1 MSVEAV
7 TKVASITTGDDK
19 SKSVLMWLAFHLNE
33 KTGLCCPS
41 INLLRKEMEVGS
53 DNTVRA
59 ALTRLRE
66 RGLVSWTREIED
78 GVIKRTL
85 YTLHLDAS
93 TVAPTSTTEPHSITD
108 VPQPL
113 KGGPSMAE
121 QGSLNGCAGVPQP
134 VNGNKEIEQGKEQG
148 KEQGINAPAKNSP
161 AEKPRVDTNPNPP
174 SLSAEDVPPIDDEPE
189 GLFEPE
195 ADLPEA
201 DPDLPVIATE
211 AQPGPESEE
220 GKPKRKRKS
229 PAKKVADWPVEDDG
243 VDAETR
249 EAYLAVRKA
258 KRVGPFTRKA
268 YEQLAKKA
276 QQHGVSVKV
285 ALEKCIG
292 HGWVFPYDGA
302 FETEKNHGK
311 AQQSQQKSAFLR
323 PQSEIDYTYGLD
335 RWNRA

>member
-134 VNGNKEIEQGKEQG
+134 VNGNKEIEHGIEQG
-148 KEQGINAPAKNSP
+148 KEQGSVLPAPLE
-161 AEKPRVDTNPNPP
+161 AETPCVDTNPNPAP
-174 SLSAEDVPPIDDEPE
+174 LDDVPFPDFEEPTTE
-189 GLFEPE
+189 ELF
-195 ADLPEA
+195 
-201 DPDLPVIATE
+201 VI
-211 AQPGPESEE
+211 
-220 GKPKRKRKS
+220 
-229 PAKKVADWPVEDDG
+229 
-243 VDAETR
+243 VDAPDPKA
-249 EAYLAVRKA
+249 EAKPKA
-258 KRVGPFTRKA
+258 KRTRAMPKTRCPFDERKPVLPA
-268 YEQLAKKA
+268 DWLTEFEEDFPSINVPTEFRSF
-276 QQHGVSVKV
+276 VSYHVSK
-285 ALEKCIG
+285 G
-292 HGWVFPYDGA
+292 SA
-302 FETEKNHGK
+302 FANW
-311 AQQSQQKSAFLR
+311 KSAFRNWLNNAIKYQAREAARSGGAAR
-323 PQSEIDYTYGLD
+323 PTPNFKRALQREDMVYTD
-335 RWNRA
+335 DF

>member
-93 TVAPTSTTEPHSITD
+93 TVAPTSTTDPHSITD
-108 VPQPL
+108 VPQQL

-134 VNGNKEIEQGKEQG
+134 VNGNKEIEQGIEQG
-148 KEQGINAPAKNSP
+148 KEQGSVAPAYRA
-161 AEKPRVDTNPNPP
+161 AETPCVDTNPN
-174 SLSAEDVPPIDDEPE
+174 LDDVPFPDFEEPTHE
-189 GLFEPE
+189 ELF
-195 ADLPEA
+195 
-201 DPDLPVIATE
+201 VI
-211 AQPGPESEE
+211 
-220 GKPKRKRKS
+220 
-229 PAKKVADWPVEDDG
+229 
-243 VDAETR
+243 VDAPEPKA
-249 EAYLAVRKA
+249 EAKPKA
-258 KRVGPFTRKA
+258 KRTRAAPKTRCPFDERKPVLPADWLPEFEEDFPSLDVPDEFKKFVGF
-268 YEQLAKKA
+268 
-276 QQHGVSVKV
+276 HVSK
-285 ALEKCIG
+285 G
-292 HGWVFPYDGA
+292 NVFANWKTA
-302 FETEKNHGK
+302 FRNWLGK
-311 AQQSQQKSAFLR
+311 ALSFQARDAARSGGAARPTSNFKRAFQR
-323 PQSEIDYTYGLD
+323 EDMVYTED
-335 RWNRA
+335 F

>member
-134 VNGNKEIEQGKEQG
+134 VNGNKEIEHGIEQG
-148 KEQGINAPAKNSP
+148 KEQGSVLPAPLEVETP
-161 AEKPRVDTNPNPP
+161 CVDTNPNP
-174 SLSAEDVPPIDDEPE
+174 AQFEGVPFPDFEETTTDDELFAPE
-189 GLFEPE
+189 LLKTTGRKARTHQSKEEKPKATKTTRGTRLTIET
-195 ADLPEA
+195 LPDEWRA
-201 DPDLPVIATE
+201 WMAKHFPKYDPDLVF
-211 AQPGPESEE
+211 
-220 GKPKRKRKS
+220 
-229 PAKKVADWPVEDDG
+229 
-243 VDAETR
+243 AEFR
-249 EAYLAVRKA
+249 DYWI
-258 KRVGPFTRKA
+258 
-268 YEQLAKKA
+268 
-276 QQHGVSVKV
+276 GVSGAKGVKLDWFATFRNHV
-285 ALEKCIG
+285 RGIPEWKQKNFIKKDCEQETLPNSNEWTQARRLREG
-292 HGWVFPYDGA
+292 YGWA
-302 FETEKNHGK
+302 T
-311 AQQSQQKSAFLR
+311 
-323 PQSEIDYTYGLD
+323 TY
-335 RWNRA
+335 